1 MLKIGILGAAGIAP
15 AAIIRP
21 ASRRDDTVI
30 LGVAA
35 RNADSARR
43 YADTHGIERSYGGYP
58 ALLADPDIDLVYI
71 ALPPSEHAEWSIAA
85 LEAGKHVLCEKP
97 IAMNA
102 AQAQSM
108 VDAAERADRRFIE
121 AFHDR
126 YHPLSAH
133 IDEVIA
139 SGRLG
144 TVRSIRAHFSANN
157 PFNPTS
163 IRHVPELGG
172 GALMD
177 LGCYPVHW
185 VRALTGEEPTVAG
198 VTSTPN
204 PLGVDESIE
213 AELEFPSGIRATV
226 TASMAAGVSLSS
238 TLLVEGDKGT
248 LAIDNLVFPSNG
260 HTIHETV
267 DGIERISTVAGLT
280 TYDHQLE
287 AVVVAL
293 TTGAPVLTEG
303 ADILGNAR
311 AIDAIYAA
319 AGIPARG

>member
-1 MLKIGILGAAGIAP
+1 MILGI
-15 AAIIRP
+15 
-21 ASRRDDTVI
+21 
-30 LGVAA
+30 AA
-35 RNADSARR
+35 RSAESARR
-43 YADTHGIERSYGGYP
+43 YADTHKVERSYGGY
-58 ALLADPDIDLVYI
+58 ASLLDDPDVDLVYV

-102 AQAQSM
+102 GQAQEM
-108 VDAAERADRRFIE
+108 VDAAERTDRRFIE

-144 TVRSIRAHFSANN
+144 TVRTVRADFSADN
-157 PFNPTS
+157 PFSPTS
-163 IRHVPELGG
+163 LRHVPELGG

-185 VRALTGEEPTVAG
+185 VRALSGDEPTVARAI
-198 VTSTPN
+198 TTPN
-204 PLGVDESIE
+204 PLGVDESVE

-226 TASMAAGVSLSS
+226 TASMAPGVQLNSSLV
-238 TLLVEGDKGT
+238 VEGEKGT
-248 LAIDNLVFPSNG
+248 LSIDNMVFPSSG
-260 HTIHETV
+260 HSIHETV
-267 DGIERISTVAGLT
+267 GGIERISTVAGLT

-287 AVVVAL
+287 AVVAAV
-293 TTGAPVLTEG
+293 TTGAPTLTEG
-303 ADILGNAR
+303 VDILGNAR

-319 AGIPARG
+319 AGMAERG